1 MKNIP
6 DDTMV
11 SLNVR
16 RKKKDDEC
24 MEGERKKGKKKKG
37 KPHPMQCT
45 VSVTQQKG
53 RKINAHDQMELYKVV
68 RVGRGS

>member
-6 DDTMV
+6 DDTMI

-24 MEGERKKGKKKKG
+24 MEGERKKGEKKENPIQCNVLYPSLNKKAE
-37 KPHPMQCT
+37 K
-45 VSVTQQKG
+45 
-53 RKINAHDQMELYKVV
+53 
-68 RVGRGS
+68 

>member
-6 DDTMV
+6 DDTMI

-24 MEGERKKGKKKKG
+24 MEGERKKGEKKR

-53 RKINAHDQMELYKVV
+53 RKINAHDQMELYKVE

>member
-6 DDTMV
+6 DDTMI

-24 MEGERKKGKKKKG
+24 IEGERKKGEKKEN
-37 KPHPMQCT
+37 PIQCN
-45 VSVTQQKG
+45 VLYPSSN
-53 RKINAHDQMELYKVV
+53 KINAHDQMELYKVE